1 MPIVTLN
8 LPKEEIGRIL
18 SQLSS
23 KELEGILKEAKIEHE
38 QSKPK
43 FIPAKKILNLKG
55 IISIGGNALIDSEKI
70 YDG

>member
-23 KELEGILKEAKIEHE
+23 KELERILKEAKIEYE
-38 QSKPK
+38 RLKPK
-43 FIPAKKILNLKG
+43 FIPAKKILNIKG
-55 IISIGGNALIDSEKI
+55 IISIGGNALIDSERI